1 MRLKISY
8 NFILFLIIAWSFVY
22 FTTKRYSYA
31 QIVNR
36 IGEANSSNSGSIF
49 NSGVIPSNSIFQ
61 QTFNKPGQYP
71 YHCIIHPAMSGI
83 VTTSDAFKE
92 ETILKWLQEQDRLL
106 TFQKTL
112 EPCFA
117 LKPKQYSW
125 IGLHHLHIMLPC

>member
-1 MRLKISY
+1 
-8 NFILFLIIAWSFVY
+8 
-22 FTTKRYSYA
+22 
-31 QIVNR
+31 
-36 IGEANSSNSGSIF
+36 
-49 NSGVIPSNSIFQ
+49 
-61 QTFNKPGQYP
+61 
-71 YHCIIHPAMSGI
+71 MSGI

-125 IGLHHLHIMLPC
+125 PGLHHLLFSKTFVTNGAPLSLELIAGAGNTTSTS